1 MVGVGPY
8 LPSVT
13 RCWPARRPGSVELT
27 LMLLSILRLMLPD
40 ALIPATTA
48 LASLV
53 PDGRQRGILAGAN
66 VVMPNLSPPAVRER
80 YAIYDGKLARD
91 AEAAEGL
98 QELDRQLAAIGRHID
113 FARGDFRAT
122 RHTDN

>member
-1 MVGVGPY
+1 LQLCGSPGAGA
-8 LPSVT
+8 
-13 RCWPARRPGSVELT
+13 PAGSVELT